1 MDPEEE
7 VIEVQIDTD
16 AYSYLERS
24 STTSDTQKR

>member
-7 VIEVQIDTD
+7 VVQVQIDTD

-24 STTSDTQKR
+24 SNTSETQKR